1 MKFLEF
7 LKNVFA
13 NLAHR
18 LKPRPTFRWIFS
30 FVVWLVIIL
39 YLVFGIYFGLTIYK
53 YKTNKIIKFQNSTS
67 IGETSPSQ
75 IDLTKISSYLY
86 PFPAVMVNG
95 KIVWASEYFKQL
107 NYIERYSAKT
117 KDASYLSADTRTKII
132 DMLVENEII
141 EFQALKYNLRVN
153 NKDFNVAYAAIVEK
167 AGGKSNMKKVLLDLY
182 GMSER
187 EFKTLVRQQVLKERI
202 LNELMLQVKVSHI
215 YMKDENRAKEVM
227 DKLNKGEKFADLAK
241 TYSEDV
247 KSRDNGGDLGWLAR
261 GQLVADNAPLPEFDN
276 AVFAAKIGDL
286 VGPIKTSAGFE
297 IVKIDGK
304 KGTVDKNFN
313 VWLSELKAK
322 SKVWRFIK

>member
-1 MKFLEF
+1 MKFLEIV
-7 LKNVFA
+7 KNILT
-13 NLAHR
+13 NLIHR

-30 FVVWLVIIL
+30 VVAWLIVLL
-39 YLVFGIYFGLTIYK
+39 YLAFGIYFGLSIYK
-53 YKTNKIIKFQNSTS
+53 FKINKTIEFKPLSS
-67 IGETSPSQ
+67 ISATK

-95 KIVWASEYFKQL
+95 KVVWASEYFKQL
-107 NYIERYSAKT
+107 NYIEQFSAKT
-117 KDASYLSADTRTKII
+117 KDSSYLETDTRKKII
-132 DMLVENEII
+132 DMLVENQII

-153 NKDFNVAYAAIVEK
+153 NKDFNVAYATITEK
-167 AGGKSNMKKVLLDLY
+167 AGGKTNMKKVLLDLY

-215 YMKDENRAKEVM
+215 YMKDENKAKEVM
-227 DKLNKGEKFADLAK
+227 DKLGKGEKFADLAK

-247 KSRDNGGDLGWLAR
+247 KSRDNGGDLGWLAK

-276 AVFAAKIGDL
+276 AVFVAKVGDL

-297 IVKIDGK
+297 IVRIDGK

-313 VWLSELKAK
+313 VWLEELKAK